1 MLPCDPT
8 KTTIRQ
14 TRVSSP
20 AGTGRNKVIEM
31 YGRVH
36 SDICNMPKFIIP
48 GVRIQIKFTKAKQ
61 DV

>member
-1 MLPCDPT
+1 M
-8 KTTIRQ
+8 IRQ

-20 AGTGRNKVIEM
+20 AGTGGNSRVIEM

-36 SDICNMPKFIIP
+36 SDICNVPKFIIP

-61 DV
+61 DI